1 MDRETSTGPTSSR
14 HQRCWAETCP
24 RAELGLESSRD
35 AVGGVSFQGLLA
47 SMTSLLRF
55 LRWFARAA
63 DAVVD
68 AVGRI
73 GAWLV
78 LLVVAALFGQL
89 PLREWVG
96 AGHILA
102 NDIGQIAHATVLMLG
117 VAYAMRWD
125 GHVRLDVFYHRMSRR
140 ARLLVDLAGTT
151 FFVMPWIGIV
161 LLYSWATT
169 VRSVAV
175 FEKFPETWSPGYWLF
190 KVLLIVFGVLV
201 SLQALGHI
209 ARDLASLVDDRPET
223 DAPVLPSAAVGP

>member
-1 MDRETSTGPTSSR
+1 
-14 HQRCWAETCP
+14 
-24 RAELGLESSRD
+24 
-35 AVGGVSFQGLLA
+35 
-47 SMTSLLRF
+47 MTSLLRF

-68 AVGRI
+68 AAGRV

-78 LLVVAALFGQL
+78 LFVVAALFGQL

-96 AGHILA
+96 AGHLLV
-102 NDIGQIAHATVLMLG
+102 NDFGQIAHATVFMLG
-117 VAYAMRWD
+117 VAYALRWD

-140 ARLLVDLAGTT
+140 ARLLVDLAGTI
-151 FFVMPWIGIV
+151 FFIVPWIGIV

-175 FEKFPETWSPGYWLF
+175 FEKFPDTWSPGYWLF
-190 KVLLIVFGVLV
+190 KVLLLVFGVLV

-209 ARDLASLVDDRPET
+209 ARDLASLTDDSPET
-223 DAPVLPSAAVGP
+223 DAPDLPVATGP

>member
-1 MDRETSTGPTSSR
+1 MRYAFTVHPAAMS
-14 HQRCWAETCP
+14 
-24 RAELGLESSRD
+24 
-35 AVGGVSFQGLLA
+35 
-47 SMTSLLRF
+47 SLLRF
-55 LRWFARAA
+55 LRWFARVA

-68 AVGRI
+68 AAGRI

-78 LLVVAALFGQL
+78 LFVVAALFGQL

-102 NDIGQIAHATVLMLG
+102 NDYGQIAHAAVFMVG

-125 GHVRLDVFYHRMSRR
+125 GHVRLDVFYQRMSRR
-140 ARLLVDLAGTT
+140 ARLLVDLGGTI
-151 FFVMPWIGIV
+151 FFVAPWIGIV
-161 LLYSWATT
+161 LWVSWATT

-190 KVLLIVFGVLV
+190 KVLLLVFGVLV

-209 ARDLASLVDDRPET
+209 ARDLASLIGDSRGADVPA
-223 DAPVLPSAAVGP
+223 APPSAMSP

>member
-1 MDRETSTGPTSSR
+1 
-14 HQRCWAETCP
+14 
-24 RAELGLESSRD
+24 
-35 AVGGVSFQGLLA
+35 
-47 SMTSLLRF
+47 MTSLLRF

-68 AVGRI
+68 AVGRV

-78 LLVVAALFGQL
+78 LFVVAALFGQL

-96 AGHILA
+96 AGHLLA
-102 NDIGQIAHATVLMLG
+102 NDFGQIAHATVFMLG

-140 ARLLVDLAGTT
+140 ARVLVDLAGTIC
-151 FFVMPWIGIV
+151 FVVPWISIV

-175 FEKFPETWSPGYWLF
+175 FEKFPDTWNPGYWLF
-190 KVLLIVFGVLV
+190 KVLLLTFGVLV

-209 ARDLASLVDDRPET
+209 ARDLASLIDDGPET
-223 DAPVLPSAAVGP
+223 DAPVSPPAVTGL

>member
-1 MDRETSTGPTSSR
+1 MSS
-14 HQRCWAETCP
+14 P
-24 RAELGLESSRD
+24 
-35 AVGGVSFQGLLA
+35 
-47 SMTSLLRF
+47 LRF
-55 LRWFARAA
+55 LRGFARAA

-96 AGHILA
+96 SGHILA
-102 NDIGQIAHATVLMLG
+102 NDFGQIAHATVFMLG

-125 GHVRLDVFYHRMSRR
+125 AHVRLDVFYHRMSRR
-140 ARLLVDLAGTT
+140 ARLLVGLAGTIL
-151 FFVMPWIGIV
+151 FVVPWIGIV

-175 FEKFPETWSPGYWLF
+175 LEKFPETWSPGYWLF
-190 KVLLIVFGVLV
+190 KVLLIAFGVLV
-201 SLQALGHI
+201 LLQALGHI
-209 ARDLASLVDDRPET
+209 ARDLAALIDGGPASDVPDSSS
-223 DAPVLPSAAVGP
+223 SAASP

>member
-35 AVGGVSFQGLLA
+35 LVGEVSFRGSLA

-63 DAVVD
+63 DVVVD
-68 AVGRI
+68 AVGRV

-78 LLVVAALFGQL
+78 LFVVAALFGQL

-102 NDIGQIAHATVLMLG
+102 NDFGQIAHATVLMLG

-140 ARLLVDLAGTT
+140 ARLLVDLAGTM
-151 FFVMPWIGIV
+151 FFIVQGVGTV

-175 FEKFPETWSPGYWLF
+175 FEK
-190 KVLLIVFGVLV
+190 
-201 SLQALGHI
+201 
-209 ARDLASLVDDRPET
+209 
-223 DAPVLPSAAVGP
+223 

>member
-1 MDRETSTGPTSSR
+1 M
-14 HQRCWAETCP
+14 
-24 RAELGLESSRD
+24 
-35 AVGGVSFQGLLA
+35 
-47 SMTSLLRF
+47 LRF

-68 AVGRI
+68 GVGRV

-78 LLVVAALFGQL
+78 LFVVAALFGQL

-102 NDIGQIAHATVLMLG
+102 NDYGQIAHATVFMLG

-125 GHVRLDVFYHRMSRR
+125 GHVRLDLFYQRMSRR
-140 ARLLVDLAGTT
+140 TRLLVDLAGTT
-151 FFVMPWIGIV
+151 LFVLPWIGIV
-161 LLYSWATT
+161 LWFSWATT

-190 KVLLIVFGVLV
+190 KVLLLVFGVLV
-201 SLQALGHI
+201 TLQAVGHI
-209 ARDLASLVDDRPET
+209 ARDLAALIDDDPGT
-223 DAPVLPSAAVGP
+223 AIPDSSPAAVRQ

>member
-1 MDRETSTGPTSSR
+1 
-14 HQRCWAETCP
+14 
-24 RAELGLESSRD
+24 
-35 AVGGVSFQGLLA
+35 
-47 SMTSLLRF
+47 MTSLLRF

-68 AVGRI
+68 AVGRV

-78 LLVVAALFGQL
+78 LFVVATLFGQL

-96 AGHILA
+96 GGHLLA
-102 NDIGQIAHATVLMLG
+102 NDFGQIAHATVFMLG
-117 VAYAMRWD
+117 VAYALRWD

-140 ARLLVDLAGTT
+140 ARVLVDLGGTI
-151 FFVMPWIGIV
+151 FFIVPWIGIV

-175 FEKFPETWSPGYWLF
+175 LEKFPDTWSPGYWLF

-209 ARDLASLVDDRPET
+209 ARDLATLIDDGPET
-223 DAPVLPSAAVGP
+223 DVAVLPPAATGP

>member
-1 MDRETSTGPTSSR
+1 
-14 HQRCWAETCP
+14 
-24 RAELGLESSRD
+24 
-35 AVGGVSFQGLLA
+35 
-47 SMTSLLRF
+47 MTSLLRF

-68 AVGRI
+68 AVGSV

-78 LLVVAALFGQL
+78 LFVVAALFGQL

-96 AGHILA
+96 AGHLLA
-102 NDIGQIAHATVLMLG
+102 NDFGQVAHAAVFMLG
-117 VAYAMRWD
+117 VAYALRWD
-125 GHVRLDVFYHRMSRR
+125 AHVRLDVFYHRMSRR

-151 FFVMPWIGIV
+151 FFVVPWIGIV

-175 FEKFPETWSPGYWLF
+175 FEKFPDTWSPGYWLF

-209 ARDLASLVDDRPET
+209 ARDLASLIDDGPEA
-223 DAPVLPSAAVGP
+223 DAPVLPPAATGP

>member
-1 MDRETSTGPTSSR
+1 
-14 HQRCWAETCP
+14 
-24 RAELGLESSRD
+24 LEASGE
-35 AVGGVSFQGLLA
+35 AVGEVCFRGSLA

-68 AVGRI
+68 AVGRV

-78 LLVVAALFGQL
+78 LFVVAALFGQL

-96 AGHILA
+96 AGHLLA
-102 NDIGQIAHATVLMLG
+102 NDFGQIAHATVFMLG

-140 ARLLVDLAGTT
+140 ARVLVDLAGTIC
-151 FFVMPWIGIV
+151 FVVPWVSIV

-175 FEKFPETWSPGYWLF
+175 FEKFPDTWNPGYWLF
-190 KVLLIVFGVLV
+190 KVLLLAFGVLV

-209 ARDLASLVDDRPET
+209 ARDLASLIDDGPET
-223 DAPVLPSAAVGP
+223 DAPVLPPAVTGL

>member
-1 MDRETSTGPTSSR
+1 
-14 HQRCWAETCP
+14 
-24 RAELGLESSRD
+24 
-35 AVGGVSFQGLLA
+35 
-47 SMTSLLRF
+47 MTSLLRF
-55 LRWFARAA
+55 LRWFAHAA

-68 AVGRI
+68 AVGRA

-78 LLVVAALFGQL
+78 LFVVATLFGQL
-89 PLREWVG
+89 PLREWVR

-102 NDIGQIAHATVLMLG
+102 NDFGQIAHATVLMLG

-140 ARLLVDLAGTT
+140 ARLLVDLAGTV
-151 FFVMPWIGIV
+151 FFVVPWIGIV

-190 KVLLIVFGVLV
+190 KVLLLAFGVLV

-209 ARDLASLVDDRPET
+209 ARDLAFLIDNSPEA
-223 DAPVLPSAAVGP
+223 DAPIAPPAAAGP

>member
-1 MDRETSTGPTSSR
+1 MS
-14 HQRCWAETCP
+14 
-24 RAELGLESSRD
+24 
-35 AVGGVSFQGLLA
+35 
-47 SMTSLLRF
+47 SLLRF

-68 AVGRI
+68 AVGRV

-78 LLVVAALFGQL
+78 LFVVAALFGQL

-96 AGHILA
+96 AGHLLA
-102 NDIGQIAHATVLMLG
+102 NDFGQIAHATVFMLG
-117 VAYAMRWD
+117 VAYALRWD
-125 GHVRLDVFYHRMSRR
+125 AHVRLDVFYHRMSRR
-140 ARLLVDLAGTT
+140 ARLLVDLAGTI
-151 FFVMPWIGIV
+151 FFVVPWIGIV

-175 FEKFPETWSPGYWLF
+175 FEKFPDTWSPGYWLF

-209 ARDLASLVDDRPET
+209 ARDLASLIDDGPEA
-223 DAPVLPSAAVGP
+223 DAPVLPPAATGP

>member
-1 MDRETSTGPTSSR
+1 
-14 HQRCWAETCP
+14 
-24 RAELGLESSRD
+24 
-35 AVGGVSFQGLLA
+35 
-47 SMTSLLRF
+47 MTSLLRF
-55 LRWFARAA
+55 LRWFAHAA

-78 LLVVAALFGQL
+78 LFVVAALFGQL

-102 NDIGQIAHATVLMLG
+102 NDYGQIAHATVFMLG

-125 GHVRLDVFYHRMSRR
+125 GHVRLDVLYHRMSRR
-140 ARLLVDLAGTT
+140 AQLLVDLAGTI
-151 FFVMPWIGIV
+151 FFVVPWIGIV
-161 LLYSWATT
+161 LWFSWATT

-190 KVLLIVFGVLV
+190 KVLLLVFGLLV
-201 SLQALGHI
+201 FLQALGHI
-209 ARDLASLVDDRPET
+209 ARDLASLIDDGSRPDVSASPR
-223 DAPVLPSAAVGP
+223 DATAP

>member
-1 MDRETSTGPTSSR
+1 MRYAFEV
-14 HQRCWAETCP
+14 H
-24 RAELGLESSRD
+24 
-35 AVGGVSFQGLLA
+35 LA
-47 SMTSLLRF
+47 AMTSLLRF

-78 LLVVAALFGQL
+78 LFVVAALFGQL

-102 NDIGQIAHATVLMLG
+102 NDYGQIAHATVFMLG

-125 GHVRLDVFYHRMSRR
+125 GHVRLDVLYHRMSRR
-140 ARLLVDLAGTT
+140 ARLLVDLAGTI
-151 FFVMPWIGIV
+151 FFVVPWIGIV
-161 LLYSWATT
+161 LWFSWATT

-190 KVLLIVFGVLV
+190 KVLLLVFGLLV
-201 SLQALGHI
+201 FLQALGHI
-209 ARDLASLVDDRPET
+209 ARDLASLIDDGSRPDVSASPR
-223 DAPVLPSAAVGP
+223 DATAP

>member
-1 MDRETSTGPTSSR
+1 
-14 HQRCWAETCP
+14 
-24 RAELGLESSRD
+24 
-35 AVGGVSFQGLLA
+35 
-47 SMTSLLRF
+47 LLRF

-68 AVGRI
+68 GVGRV

-78 LLVVAALFGQL
+78 LFVVAALFGQL

-102 NDIGQIAHATVLMLG
+102 NDYGQIAHATVFMLG

-125 GHVRLDVFYHRMSRR
+125 GHVRLDLFYQRMSRR

-151 FFVMPWIGIV
+151 LFVLPWIGIV
-161 LLYSWATT
+161 LWFSWATT

-190 KVLLIVFGVLV
+190 KVLLLVFGVLV
-201 SLQALGHI
+201 TLQAFGHI
-209 ARDLASLVDDRPET
+209 ARDLAALIDDDLGTAIP
-223 DAPVLPSAAVGP
+223 DSSPAAVRQ